1 MYCIL
6 SGDNYHLAHLVY
18 MPRTHYLPL
27 LLFFWLLP
35 TTSVAQVEV
44 GVSYELR
51 DEQPQNG
58 FGLRVETGMLPNIP
72 LFHLGIRAHFS
83 YFSDENKLT
92 EQGLTYSQDITNY
105 DLGIQAIIGINIG
118 LVEPYVGLGL
128 GTENIEIIPTSVTY
142 LSGSNDLYDNILRKK
157 NDQNLYWNASVGAKV
172 SIIPVLKPFIEYRY
186 TDTEIGSPEFEQF
199 NQKTARIVIGVALR
213 L

>member
-1 MYCIL
+1 MSKANFLPFIL
-6 SGDNYHLAHLVY
+6 FS
-18 MPRTHYLPL
+18 
-27 LLFFWLLP
+27 WLLP
-35 TTSVAQVEV
+35 TVSVAQLEV

-72 LFHLGIRAHFS
+72 LLHLGIRAHFS
-83 YFSDENKLT
+83 YFSNENKLT

-105 DLGIQAIIGINIG
+105 DLGIQAIAGINIG

-142 LSGSNDLYDNILRKK
+142 LSGSNDLYDSLLRKK
-157 NDQNLYWNASVGAKV
+157 SDQNLYWNASIGAKV

-199 NQKTARIVIGVALR
+199 DQKTARIVVGLALR